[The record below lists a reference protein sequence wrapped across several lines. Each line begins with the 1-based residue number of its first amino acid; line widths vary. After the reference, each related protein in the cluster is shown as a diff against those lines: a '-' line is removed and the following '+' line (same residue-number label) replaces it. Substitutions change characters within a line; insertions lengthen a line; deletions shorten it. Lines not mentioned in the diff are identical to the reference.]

1 MDGSITNGVATPSV
15 DPYRVQMGVEV
26 LRLLYDFTICDM
38 IIRKYYGRA
47 SLAVVPQVMMDSI
60 LCSIRKIFDS
70 FDLRDNLEP
79 QFRDLANLIFQNSSR
94 PLLTHGSMTVEQY
107 CESFTGNN
115 SRWEALGSIFAICG
129 VALMA
134 TPSNDPELIQA
145 VDHSN
150 PKEKLLSQLVEA
162 SDICLGFCDQA
173 ASANEL
179 LGFCQ
184 YSDIMLK
191 TQQFGDSSYQAW
203 RRLGDLSATIYAAG
217 LHQENS
223 ETDDRPFF
231 LRQWRRSCFISAF
244 YADISIAT
252 FVGRPP
258 LINYRYCT
266 STPPLDL
273 SDDVLIAGGD
283 DLDRAIAELD
293 AHGWDAHGNKHRVS
307 TIRLR
312 FLLAVFR
319 EETLDV
325 ALGTH
330 SQEDLIQKYNQIT
343 EKARATWESC
353 PAHLRYDLLV
363 KESCDTSYPTFTMLH
378 VYLDYLYTFFLLQR
392 TLVKRT
398 STCHEPLFDTS
409 RQLLSIIIKISA
421 ERDPLLD
428 MSRHYAWIVLSYG
441 LPSASLLI
449 LELLHQNQGLG
460 PHPIALPRAELI
472 RNLSIFISCLS
483 WVARPGHGN
492 YHTCKQVEK
501 RLSQI
506 LDQILDPQPMQG
518 ELFNDATSG
527 LNDFLDWYTY
537 SNWDFNSEFLPSRD
551 GFTF

>member
-1 MDGSITNGVATPSV
+1 MAHSSRVSLVEKQSYDVITKGLTSSPGSTLNGTRFHATLEPPSTLPGYLGSTSYSAVLAEHDRRSDTPIEMDGSITNGVATPSV

-191 TQQFGDSSYQAW
+191 TQQFGDS
-203 RRLGDLSATIYAAG
+203 
-217 LHQENS
+217 N
-223 ETDDRPFF
+223 
-231 LRQWRRSCFISAF
+231 
-244 YADISIAT
+244 ISIAT

-293 AHGWDAHGNKHRVS
+293 AHGWDAHGNKHR
-307 TIRLR
+307 
-312 FLLAVFR
+312 
-319 EETLDV
+319 
-325 ALGTH
+325 
-330 SQEDLIQKYNQIT
+330 
-343 EKARATWESC
+343 
-353 PAHLRYDLLV
+353 
-363 KESCDTSYPTFTMLH
+363 
-378 VYLDYLYTFFLLQR
+378 R